1 MACNG
6 LCGFC
11 LGSFSFFHIDCQ
23 LALPSVQRVQPT
35 LSTGRET
42 SPITYLDYLRFREFG
57 VQIGPEC
64 IVRQIRVP
72 EHCIGITQS
81 DFFAL
86 SESVGLQIVFQ
97 FV

>member
-42 SPITYLDYLRFREFG
+42 SPIAYLDYLRFREFG
-57 VQIGPEC
+57 V
-64 IVRQIRVP
+64 
-72 EHCIGITQS
+72 
-81 DFFAL
+81 
-86 SESVGLQIVFQ
+86 
-97 FV
+97 

>member
-42 SPITYLDYLRFREFG
+42 SPIAYLDYLRFREFG
-57 VQIGPEC
+57 VQIAPEC

-72 EHCIGITQS
+72 EYCIGITQS
-81 DFFAL
+81 DLFAL